1 MHRFLSCLYIW
12 VPLPFPV
19 NGPCRCSHC
28 MAEAERMR
36 VHITT
41 SGSSLCTCVDCRET
55 VQKSNFPEP
64 GDFKV
69 ERERAS
75 ERVKQVRS
83 CDTSW
88 RHANSTARSRCAQ
101 SLVLCTYTKTFP
113 RVVLPDQESSNNG
126 GNTAPVEHEAKL
138 SAFRSMTIM
147 LWLRA
152 FSGLLMSG
160 LPNTKSLNA
169 NFTRK
174 VRILHESSVLAGN

>member
-1 MHRFLSCLYIW
+1 MSLCMS
-12 VPLPFPV
+12 VPLFILPFSL
-19 NGPCRCSHC
+19 NDPCRCSRC
-28 MAEAERMR
+28 MAEAERIR

-41 SGSSLCTCVDCRET
+41 TCTCVDCRET

-64 GDFKV
+64 GDFKE
-69 ERERAS
+69 ERERES
-75 ERVKQVRS
+75 KRVKQVRS

-113 RVVLPDQESSNNG
+113 RVVLPDQESSNG